1 MFDKDLAL
9 PDGGVLLHVGP
20 HKTGT
25 TAIQGALFQARPAMA
40 KLGVI
45 YPGRGRQHQMAALA
59 LTGNNGLRGDR
70 PATLED
76 WDKLVAE
83 VTAARGQRVIISSE
97 FFDECTDEIARTVV
111 DAFDPDRVHVV
122 ITLRPIAKIL
132 PSAWQQ
138 YVRNGLRRSY
148 EEWLNGMLIE
158 APYEAP
164 TPSFWR
170 RHHHDVLV
178 ERWVKTVGPDRV
190 VVVVLDERNP
200 DSLMRTFE
208 QFLSLP
214 TGMLE
219 AEVGWDN
226 RSLTAAETELV
237 RSINLEYHGRKWAPS
252 IYNNVVRLGLIK
264 QMQRRKPDPGEP
276 GIVTPAWGIGR
287 ANEIAAAAADRIRAS
302 GAHIVGDLDWLS
314 AVAPKDSDDGSPPL
328 PMTAATEAIV
338 GAIIGTGVV
347 TRKPPQPRK
356 AVALDKKPPV
366 AKAVRGI
373 DDYGI
378 RELATIL
385 RKRVVKRYRR
395 KK

>member
-1 MFDKDLAL
+1 MFDKDLVL
-9 PDGGVLLHVGP
+9 PDGAVLLHVGP

-25 TAIQGALFQARPAMA
+25 TAIQGALFQARGAMA
-40 KLGVI
+40 KLGVV

-76 WDKLVAE
+76 WDLLVGE
-83 VTAARGQRVIISSE
+83 VNAARDQRVIVSSE

-111 DAFDPDRVHVV
+111 DAFDADRVHVV
-122 ITLRPIAKIL
+122 VTLRPVAKIL

-148 EEWLNGMLIE
+148 EEWLGGMLNE
-158 APYEAP
+158 PPYEAP

-208 QFLSLP
+208 QFLTLP

-219 AEVGWDN
+219 PEVGWDN
-226 RSLTAAETELV
+226 RSLTAAETELI
-237 RSINLEYHGRKWAPS
+237 RSINLEYHNRKWAPT

-264 QMQRRKPDPGEP
+264 QMQRRKPEPDEP
-276 GIVTPAWGIGR
+276 GIVTPAWGIER
-287 ANEIAAAAADRIRAS
+287 ANEIAAEAAERIKAT
-302 GAHIVGDLDWLS
+302 GAHIVGDLAWLS
-314 AVAPKDSDDGSPPL
+314 AVAPKDGDDAPPL

-347 TRKPPQPRK
+347 TRKPPAPKK
-356 AVALDKKPPV
+356 AAALNKKPPI
-366 AKAVRGI
+366 AKPVRGI

-385 RKRVVKRYRR
+385 RKRVASRYR